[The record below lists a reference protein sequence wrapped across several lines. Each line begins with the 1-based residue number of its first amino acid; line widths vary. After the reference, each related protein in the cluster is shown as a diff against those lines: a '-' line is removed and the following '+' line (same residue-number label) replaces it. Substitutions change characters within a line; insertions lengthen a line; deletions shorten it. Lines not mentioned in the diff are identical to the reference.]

1 MPKTSRWT
9 SDAEPNGQ
17 RQCTTAEITHI
28 NGSLTG
34 NAQDIAVDN
43 GTVASR
49 RMARCAMT
57 FEPAADFNG
66 EINFGYQ
73 VKDADGDVDMARTKR
88 LRMLP

>member
-1 MPKTSRWT
+1 
-9 SDAEPNGQ
+9 
-17 RQCTTAEITHI
+17 
-28 NGSLTG
+28 
-34 NAQDIAVDN
+34 
-43 GTVASR
+43 
-49 RMARCAMT
+49 MARCAMT